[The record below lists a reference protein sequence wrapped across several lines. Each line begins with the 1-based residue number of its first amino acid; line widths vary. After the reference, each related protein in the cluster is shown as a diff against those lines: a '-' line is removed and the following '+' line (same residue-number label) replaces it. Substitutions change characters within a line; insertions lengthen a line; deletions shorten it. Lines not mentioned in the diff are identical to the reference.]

1 MRIMKR
7 FLFSATA
14 IALLLILM
22 FSGSSLHFLPK
33 NEVNKGN
40 IDAPQPENET
50 NLAEQGEPGS
60 EKETSEAPEA
70 LESQFYEI
78 SFIGDITPDS
88 VQFYRNTPQGYQNVV
103 TPDNLGYVFANTK
116 HLFENDYLTIGNF
129 ECVLSDRNLASK
141 SKNFVF
147 KAPTVYTGIMTEGSV
162 EFVTLGNNH
171 VLDYG
176 EEGYADTKAAL
187 DAAGIAYAGRDE
199 YTIYE
204 RDDGL
209 KVGIYADSFS
219 SIEKIQ
225 KGIAALKN
233 EGAEF
238 IIAALHW
245 GDEGAYKV
253 NSTQQ
258 AQGHAAIDAGAD
270 IVYGTHPHTLQPIE
284 VYKDKYIFYSCG
296 NWTFG
301 GNTDPRDKDTVVI
314 KLNVEKKPNGEVVM
328 GKLTLLPCASS
339 GVLKGNNYQPVL
351 IEESDERY
359 KRVLSKLDGSFEGAN
374 LEIGYT
380 YGVGELG

>member
-1 MRIMKR
+1 MKR
-7 FLFSATA
+7 FLFSGAA
-14 IALLLILM
+14 IALLLVLM
-22 FSGSSLHFLPK
+22 LSGGSLHFPK
-33 NEVNKGN
+33 DKDKN
-40 IDAPQPENET
+40 IINSESAEALQPESMQGGTEHKEPAPAEET
-50 NLAEQGEPGS
+50 PSAPAEEEP
-60 EKETSEAPEA
+60 K
-70 LESQFYEI
+70 LYEL

-103 TPDNLGYVFANTK
+103 KADNLGYVFEKTK
-116 HLFENDYLTIGNF
+116 QLFENDYMTIGNF
-129 ECVLSDRNLASK
+129 ECVFTDKNLKAK

-147 KAPTVYTGIMTEGSV
+147 KAPTVYADMLTAGNV

-187 DAAGIAYAGRDE
+187 EARGIAYAGRDE
-199 YTIYE
+199 YTIYT

-209 KVGIYADSFS
+209 KVGIYADSFGS
-219 SIEKIQ
+219 VEKIQ

-253 NSTQQ
+253 NKMQQ
-258 AQGHAAIDAGAD
+258 TQGHAAIDAGAD

-314 KLNVEKKPNGEVVM
+314 KVTVEKKPDGEISM
-328 GKLTLLPCASS
+328 GKLKLLPCASS

-351 IEESDERY
+351 MEESDERY
-359 KRVLSKLDGSFEGAN
+359 KRVLSKLNGTFEGAN

>member
-1 MRIMKR
+1 MKR
-7 FLFSATA
+7 PVFSI
-14 IALLLILM
+14 IALILLFILM
-22 FSGSSLHFLPK
+22 LSGGSFHFLPK
-33 NEVNKGN
+33 GEISNTES
-40 IDAPQPENET
+40 AETSLPENK
-50 NLAEQGEPGS
+50 AEQTEPMS
-60 EKETSEAPEA
+60 EEAAPETPEV
-70 LESQFYEI
+70 LESQIYEI

-103 TPDNLGYVFANTK
+103 KPDNLAYVFANTK

-129 ECVLSDRNLASK
+129 ECVLTDRNLASK

-187 DAAGIAYAGRDE
+187 DSAGIAYAGRDE

-219 SIEKIQ
+219 TVEKIQ

-253 NSTQQ
+253 NSMQQ
-258 AQGHAAIDAGAD
+258 TQGHAAIDAGAD

-284 VYKDKYIFYSCG
+284 IYKDKYIFYSCG

-314 KLNVEKKPNGEVVM
+314 KLKVEKKPNGEIVM
-328 GKLTLLPCASS
+328 GKLDLIPCASS

-359 KRVLSKLDGSFEGAN
+359 ERVLSKLKGTFEGAN